1 MPFTGIHANTPK
13 YLFCAF
19 LLVALFLPASM
30 ALAGP
35 PAGTLITNQASVS
48 FHDNNSNTFTA
59 QSNTVTVTVTSVYT
73 VSVTSPPDASG
84 PSNTTVYYPYTVTNT
99 GNDNNTYTLSAVS
112 GGALPNNWAPAIYFD
127 ANGDGVHDPGET
139 TVTGSTG
146 VLVPG
151 GSYRF
156 FVAVPIPLNTPN
168 GTQDD
173 TVLNVNGTGPGAAA
187 TAQDNVVT
195 TAQAPS
201 LSVIKAVR
209 NVTTNLPVG
218 TYGSGVLAKPNEVL
232 EYQLAVTNGS
242 ATQATQVVLTDTAKA
257 WTTYIPNSMWIG
269 PNSTASNGA
278 GNLQQDDGNVMGAK
292 PVCATI
298 TCGYSSVNGS
308 GDVTAYLGTGSTETA
323 GGILTN
329 ASTVYVYFRVLV
341 QP

>member
-1 MPFTGIHANTPK
+1 MPNTGIHANTPK
-13 YLFCAF
+13 YLFYAF
-19 LLVALFLPASM
+19 LLVALILPASM
-30 ALAGP
+30 ALAAP

-73 VSVTSPPDASG
+73 VSVSTPADAAG
-84 PSNTTVYYPYTVTNT
+84 PSNTVVYYPYTVTNT
-99 GNDNNTYTLSAVS
+99 GNDNNTYTLSAVTGS
-112 GGALPNNWAPAIYFD
+112 AHPASWTPVIYFD
-127 ANGDGVHDPGET
+127 ANGDGIHDLGET
-139 TVTGSTG
+139 TVTSSTG

-151 GSYRF
+151 GTYKF
-156 FVAVPIPLNTPN
+156 FVGVTIPLNTPN

-173 TVLNVNGTGPGAAA
+173 TVLSVNGTGGGSAA

-195 TAQAPS
+195 TAQAPNV
-201 LSVIKAVR
+201 SVVKAVR
-209 NVTTNLPVG
+209 NITTNPSG
-218 TYGSGVLAKPNEVL
+218 SYGSTAVAKPNEVL
-232 EYQLAVTNGS
+232 EYQMAVANGS

-269 PNSTASNGA
+269 PNSTAPNGG

-292 PVCATI
+292 PVCATN

-308 GDVTAYLGTGSTETA
+308 GDVTAYLGTGATETA
-323 GGILTN
+323 GGNLTN
-329 ASTVYVYFRVLV
+329 VSTVYVYFQVRV